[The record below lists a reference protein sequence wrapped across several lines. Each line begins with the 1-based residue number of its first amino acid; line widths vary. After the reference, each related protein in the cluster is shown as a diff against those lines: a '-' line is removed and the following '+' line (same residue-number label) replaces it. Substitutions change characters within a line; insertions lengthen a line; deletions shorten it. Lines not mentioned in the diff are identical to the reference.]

1 MKKGEKVFVN
11 IVSNVIII
19 VIIIT
24 VLVFSFSD
32 NIQNVFSS
40 DLSPIYNGNQE
51 SDNVSL
57 MINVYWGTEYLDSI
71 LATLSKYSVKCTFFV
86 GGSWVA
92 ANATAFNK
100 IVAAGH
106 EIGNHGYFHK
116 EHGKL
121 SASANSDEIIVTHK
135 VVEQLSGI
143 KMNLFAP
150 PSGDFSQTT
159 LQVAEK
165 LGYKTIMWTKDTI
178 DWRDHDSNLIFSR
191 ATKNVKG
198 GDLILMHPTRETA
211 IALEKILQYY
221 ADNHLSV
228 VTVSQ
233 NINTTN

>member
-159 LQVAEK
+159 LHVAEK